1 MAKKFL
7 ETLGDVFEDD
17 MLQDVI
23 PMRKGQKPAKRK
35 NFLKALGDDNA
46 KKKSSFTSSK
56 NSDSKKRRK
65 SFLESIEDALEN
77 NAFDDIIP
85 NNPAWSQKRKDAA
98 KTNKEFETRLST
110 SIPTNV
116 LDRAK
121 EIAKLKQLNLKEVI
135 HIALKWYV
143 ENEGKI

>member
-85 NNPAWSQKRKDAA
+85 NNPSWSQKRKDAA

>member
-35 NFLKALGDDNA
+35 NFLKALEDDNA

-56 NSDSKKRRK
+56 NSDIK
-65 SFLESIEDALEN
+65 
-77 NAFDDIIP
+77 
-85 NNPAWSQKRKDAA
+85 
-98 KTNKEFETRLST
+98 
-110 SIPTNV
+110 
-116 LDRAK
+116 
-121 EIAKLKQLNLKEVI
+121 
-135 HIALKWYV
+135 
-143 ENEGKI
+143 

>member
-135 HIALKWYV
+135 HIALKGYV

>member
-35 NFLKALGDDNA
+35 NFLKALEDDKAN
-46 KKKSSFTSSK
+46 KKTTFTSSK
-56 NSDSKKRRK
+56 TSDSKKRRK

-85 NNPAWSQKRKDAA
+85 NNPTWSQKRKDTA

-143 ENEGKI
+143 ENDGKI